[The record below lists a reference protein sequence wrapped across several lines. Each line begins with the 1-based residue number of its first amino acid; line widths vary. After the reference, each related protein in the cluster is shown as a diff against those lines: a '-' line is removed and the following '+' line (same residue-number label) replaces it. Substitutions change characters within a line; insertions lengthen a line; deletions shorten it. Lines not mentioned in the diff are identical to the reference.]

1 MTAKQ
6 LALGKPVR
14 KQNQCSE
21 EQNDHCNHSP
31 LFSGFMQVEFLHRQR
46 IFLRFNN
53 AGNGLNT
60 HGVGLYKRAYNQ
72 LIMNYGLLIHR
83 FAGFVRSL

>member
-6 LALGKPVR
+6 LALCKPVR
-14 KQNQCSE
+14 KQNQGSE
-21 EQNDHCNHSP
+21 EYNDHCNHSP

-53 AGNGLNT
+53 VGNGLNT
-60 HGVGLYKRAYNQ
+60 HGVGLLKLAYNQ
-72 LIMNYGLLIHR
+72 FIMESRLFICQ
-83 FAGFVRSL
+83 